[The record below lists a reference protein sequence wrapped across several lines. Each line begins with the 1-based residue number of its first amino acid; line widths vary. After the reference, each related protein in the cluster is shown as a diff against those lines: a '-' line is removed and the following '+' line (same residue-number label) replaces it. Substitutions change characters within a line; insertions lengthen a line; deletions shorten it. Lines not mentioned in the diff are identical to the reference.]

1 MITKYPKWSQNI
13 PNGHK
18 ISQTITKYP
27 KSSQNIPNGHTISQ
41 ISVTNSKWPQ
51 NISSFSRLR
60 PSKFSPNLEFWFE
73 KRPSGNPGEEGCQ
86 HFRTNRQA
94 TSALFQRGEK
104 KVFDSFDRSD
114 HLVHKP
120 VILKQGCQMVYFQ
133 TKNHKFGTFEK
144 ALVWKIVAYFTSI
157 RYDLVYVMAI

>member
-86 HFRTNRQA
+86 HFTWFTN
-94 TSALFQRGEK
+94 L
-104 KVFDSFDRSD
+104 SFWSRVARWYIFKPKITNLVLLKRPWYGKLWHISPPFGMIWCMLWPFSIFCDRVE
-114 HLVHKP
+114 H
-120 VILKQGCQMVYFQ
+120 FFR
-133 TKNHKFGTFEK
+133 FGIF
-144 ALVWKIVAYFTSI
+144 
-157 RYDLVYVMAI
+157 